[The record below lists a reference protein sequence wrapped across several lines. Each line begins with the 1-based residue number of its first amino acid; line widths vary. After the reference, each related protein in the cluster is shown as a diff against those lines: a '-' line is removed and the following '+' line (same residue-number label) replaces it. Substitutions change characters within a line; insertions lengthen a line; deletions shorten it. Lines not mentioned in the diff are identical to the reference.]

1 MTCYQWKFRKNVDLL
16 SYLLRVRACVYRDS
30 DCFRS
35 TKESNRNK
43 RYFKECKSIGG
54 EKNHFFVQH
63 YRNKVDNFQEYVAEE
78 EQFYDGCRK
87 YQSKFRNSIC
97 MCSCCENFS
106 QFRIIFFLF
115 CFFLFWQV
123 WQHTFKVW
131 QLQIAC
137 LSRVTRFCELC
148 QCIIRFSGMQLEL
161 ILWIRLRG
169 MLHEKL
175 HVNLS

>member
-1 MTCYQWKFRKNVDLL
+1 MCARVFTETVIVFVQQKNRIEIRDILK
-16 SYLLRVRACVYRDS
+16 SARV
-30 DCFRS
+30 
-35 TKESNRNK
+35 
-43 RYFKECKSIGG
+43 G
-54 EKNHFFVQH
+54 EKNHFYVQH
-63 YRNKVDNFQEYVAEE
+63 YRNKVDNFQEYVAKE

-87 YQSKFRNSIC
+87 YINQNLEIRYACVPAAKTFP
-97 MCSCCENFS
+97 NFGLS
-106 QFRIIFFLF
+106 FFCF
-115 CFFLFWQV
+115 FFLFWQV

-175 HVNLS
+175 R

>member
-87 YQSKFRNSIC
+87 YQSNSIC

-175 HVNLS
+175 R

>member
-1 MTCYQWKFRKNVDLL
+1 MDLL

-63 YRNKVDNFQEYVAEE
+63 YRNKVDNFQEYVAKE

-87 YQSKFRNSIC
+87 YINQNLEIRYACVPAAKTFPNFRLS
-97 MCSCCENFS
+97 
-106 QFRIIFFLF
+106 FFCF
-115 CFFLFWQV
+115 FFLFWQV
-123 WQHTFKVW
+123 WQHTFKV
-131 QLQIAC
+131 
-137 LSRVTRFCELC
+137 
-148 QCIIRFSGMQLEL
+148 
-161 ILWIRLRG
+161 
-169 MLHEKL
+169 
-175 HVNLS
+175 